1 MKHEGKIEVIQR
13 TERKRWSLEQKK
25 FIVEE
30 TYAPGVS
37 VSYVARKHG
46 VSPAQLFLWRKCY
59 QEGGVAGVMSQDKV
73 VPLNEL
79 KQLEVRVK
87 RLERLLGRKTEEV
100 EILKEAVRIGREKKL
115 ISRQPLQGIE
125 DFE

>member
-1 MKHEGKIEVIQR
+1 MNKEVKIEVIQR
-13 TERKRWSLEQKK
+13 CERKRWSLEQKK

-30 TYAPGVS
+30 TYAPGTT

-46 VSPAQLFLWRKCY
+46 VAPSQLFQWRKCY
-59 QEGGVAGVMSQDKV
+59 QLGGIAGVMSNDKV
-73 VPLNEL
+73 VPLNEV
-79 KQLEVRVK
+79 KQLESRVK

-115 ISRQPLQGIE
+115 ISRQPLAGIE